1 MFRQIIKPETKEDLI
16 IHLPEE
22 CLGTEV
28 KIESSPKKNATKKKT
43 TKKKTAKRI
52 KSRAQRVKEM
62 FALFDKHLVST
73 KGFKFDR
80 EEANARR

>member
-28 KIESSPKKNATKKKT
+28 KIESSGKKKAVKKKVAKKKT
-43 TKKKTAKRI
+43 GLKLLAPVF
-52 KSRAQRVKEM
+52 S
-62 FALFDKHLVST
+62 
-73 KGFKFDR
+73 
-80 EEANARR
+80 